1 MLWRHHWR
9 SQNDRT
15 KTIFLVNHCSPSR
28 SSSTNDCKFT
38 ILLKLSIC
46 RAFNRFGH
54 YTLLF
59 NCTEQRVTTTERL
72 DRSVDGLGVAKG
84 RRMFTPG
91 AVTYSDSK
99 GITYD
104 MTRSLFAND
113 EIHVA
118 LLNEAASLVNV
129 SKPQDVPLFFACNI
143 CSLIPFIRP
152 FERP

>member
-1 MLWRHHWR
+1 M
-9 SQNDRT
+9 
-15 KTIFLVNHCSPSR
+15 
-28 SSSTNDCKFT
+28 
-38 ILLKLSIC
+38 KLSIC

-84 RRMFTPG
+84 RRMFMLG

-99 GITYD
+99 GIIYD

-113 EIHVA
+113 EIHIA

-129 SKPQDVPLFFACNI
+129 SKPQDVPLFLLATYAH
-143 CSLIPFIRP
+143 
-152 FERP
+152 